1 MSASKDSMNIDSNN
15 VFRGKE
21 HTTTYST
28 YWLTLSI
35 YIWFVEY
42 THGMSKSSG
51 MSRYCMEKSMFQIQ
65 RADCRSS
72 DRREAAGK
80 VNHGYG

>member
-1 MSASKDSMNIDSNN
+1 MSASKDFINIDSNN
-15 VFRGKE
+15 VFRNKE
-21 HTTTYST
+21 HVTTSST
-28 YWLTLSI
+28 YRLTLAI

-51 MSRYCMEKSMFQIQ
+51 MSRYCMDKSTFQIR

-72 DRREAAGK
+72 DRREHQEK
-80 VNHGYG
+80 